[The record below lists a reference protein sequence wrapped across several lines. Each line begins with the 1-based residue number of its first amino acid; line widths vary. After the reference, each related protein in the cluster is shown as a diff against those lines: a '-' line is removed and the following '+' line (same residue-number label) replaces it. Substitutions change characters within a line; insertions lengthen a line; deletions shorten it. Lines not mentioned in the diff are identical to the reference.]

1 MDRAVTVELDF
12 EDPIRRIKRRLRTFR
27 HHGRNKVGEGGFG
40 HGELSGAL
48 SVVSSFR
55 AKSSSR
61 SCTAASRVSSLTPA
75 FSIRS
80 MSARGLGATKGFTGR
95 REGEER
101 VDRLP
106 IWLLAEKLT
115 CGC

>member
-1 MDRAVTVELDF
+1 MPNRCH
-12 EDPIRRIKRRLRTFR
+12 RKRITFR
-27 HHGRNKVGEGGFG
+27 LVAYASEVHLPAGLCRAMQLVPQK
-40 HGELSGAL
+40 
-48 SVVSSFR
+48 SF
-55 AKSSSR
+55 A
-61 SCTAASRVSSLTPA
+61 
-75 FSIRS
+75 
-80 MSARGLGATKGFTGR
+80 GR